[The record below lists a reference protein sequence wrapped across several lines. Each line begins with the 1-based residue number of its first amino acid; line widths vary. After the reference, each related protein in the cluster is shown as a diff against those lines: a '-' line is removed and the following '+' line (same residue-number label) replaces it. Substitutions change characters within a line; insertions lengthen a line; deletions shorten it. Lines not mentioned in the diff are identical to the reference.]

1 MQFGVQNCILKK
13 GVYFVN
19 LPAVHIFRKIKRLA
33 LIPVLGFSCAY
44 GVWAGPAVV
53 PDDIHGNIQ
62 NKTADATTD
71 LPDSVWVKAVNDSSI
86 IIRPDSTGSEK
97 IAEVIKVNKESR
109 AEQVADSLM
118 LSRDS
123 IIRAQRLADS
133 LKIAREDSL
142 ARIDENVYA
151 LVERGNDLTE
161 RYYFSKAYECFS
173 EAERICADAELKS
186 FITRRLEQC
195 DYAQKHSSA
204 IPQLTVAARALLGTD
219 DFFLYYPLPDKSWRP
234 VDGAPAVY
242 CPKEDSITYFNHETE
257 SNVIYPMVQGDR
269 MYFASKDLPGFGGYD
284 IFCQDWDENLG
295 EWGEPHNLGLP
306 YNSPF
311 DDFLF
316 MTTEDGMYNIFSST
330 RGLGPDGEEVRIY
343 VTVNDPAPEMRGV
356 TSPKDLA
363 NISELNISS
372 SDELKSALD
381 KANAHRSMDLTE
393 IPSPMKPQA
402 TPRDSLLA
410 GYNRLLDREK
420 SLAAQL
426 DSDTSVDKSVII
438 SEMERIDTEK
448 RNLEESI
455 LNAVT
460 PISTDIYNE
469 GYGISPASVEGIFPF
484 YKHSLGSK
492 IKIRHSE

>member
-1 MQFGVQNCILKK
+1 M
-13 GVYFVN
+13 
-19 LPAVHIFRKIKRLA
+19 
-33 LIPVLGFSCAY
+33 LGFSCAS
-44 GVWAGPAVV
+44 GVWAEDMHDSVGTGAQQDSTAVMHV
-53 PDDIHGNIQ
+53 
-62 NKTADATTD
+62 A
-71 LPDSVWVKAVNDSSI
+71 DSVWIKAANDSSI
-86 IIRPDSTGSEK
+86 IIRNDRTSTGSVEDTAAITNIQK
-97 IAEVIKVNKESR
+97 GGRTA
-109 AEQVADSLM
+109 QVADSLM
-118 LSRDS
+118 FSRDS
-123 IIRAQRLADS
+123 IIRTQRIADS

-142 ARIDENVYA
+142 ARIDKNVYA

-173 EAERICADAELKS
+173 EAERICTDEEFKS
-186 FITRRLEQC
+186 VIARRLEQC
-195 DYAQKHSSA
+195 DYAQKHSST
-204 IPQLTVAARALLGTD
+204 IPQLTVAARALLGAD

-242 CPKEDSITYFNHETE
+242 WPKEDSIAYFNHDPEL
-257 SNVIYPMVQGDR
+257 NVIYPMVQGDR

-284 IFCQDWDENLG
+284 IFCQDWDGNLG
-295 EWGEPHNLGLP
+295 EWGEPRNLGLP

-330 RGLGPDGEEVRIY
+330 RGLGPDGDEVRIY
-343 VTVNDPAPEMRGV
+343 VTVNDPAPEMWGV
-356 TSPKDLA
+356 VSPKEMA

-381 KANAHRSMDLTE
+381 KANTHRNMDLAE
-393 IPSPMKPQA
+393 FQSPMKPQT

-426 DSDTSVDKSVII
+426 DSDASADKSVII
-438 SEMERIDTEK
+438 SEMERIDAEK
-448 RNLEESI
+448 RSLEESI

-460 PISTDIYNE
+460 PISTDIYNG

-484 YKHSLGSK
+484 HKHSLGSK

>member
-1 MQFGVQNCILKK
+1 MLS
-13 GVYFVN
+13 
-19 LPAVHIFRKIKRLA
+19 
-33 LIPVLGFSCAY
+33 FSCAS
-44 GVWAGPAVV
+44 GVWAKDLRENVGMGAQQDSTTVIHIAV
-53 PDDIHGNIQ
+53 
-62 NKTADATTD
+62 D
-71 LPDSVWVKAVNDSSI
+71 LPDSVWIKAANDSSI
-86 IIRPDSTGSEK
+86 IIREDRTRTDMAEYTDSPEDEK
-97 IAEVIKVNKESR
+97 KAQFTDR
-109 AEQVADSLM
+109 LT
-118 LSRDS
+118 LSQDN
-123 IIRAQRLADS
+123 IIHTQRLADS
-133 LKIAREDSL
+133 LRIAREDSL

-151 LVERGNDLTE
+151 LVEKGNDLTE
-161 RYYFSKAYECFS
+161 RYYFAKAYECFS
-173 EAERICADAELKS
+173 EAERICTDAEFKS
-186 FITRRLEQC
+186 IIAQRIEQC
-195 DYAQKHSSA
+195 DYAQNHSSTV
-204 IPQLTVAARALLGTD
+204 PQLTVAARALLGAD

-242 CPKEDSITYFNHETE
+242 WPKEDSIAYFNNDPEL
-257 SNVIYPMVQGDR
+257 NVIYPMVQGDK

-295 EWGEPHNLGLP
+295 EWGEPRNLGLP

-356 TSPKDLA
+356 ASPKELA
-363 NISELNISS
+363 TVSELSISS

-381 KANAHRSMDLTE
+381 KANAHRSMDLAE
-393 IPSPMKPQA
+393 IPSPMKTQA

-420 SLAAQL
+420 SLTAQL
-426 DSDTSVDKSVII
+426 NSDTSEDKSVII
-438 SEMERIDTEK
+438 SEMNRIDTEK
-448 RNLEESI
+448 RSLEESI

-460 PISTDIYNE
+460 PISTDIYNR

>member
-1 MQFGVQNCILKK
+1 M
-13 GVYFVN
+13 
-19 LPAVHIFRKIKRLA
+19 HIFRNIKRLA

-44 GVWAGPAVV
+44 GVWAGPAV
-53 PDDIHGNIQ
+53 
-62 NKTADATTD
+62 TADVLDSIRISD
-71 LPDSVWVKAVNDSSI
+71 LPDSVWIKAANDSSI
-86 IIRPDSTGSEK
+86 IISNDSSVTEEIADSADAGST
-97 IAEVIKVNKESR
+97 
-109 AEQVADSLM
+109 QVADRLM
-118 LSRDS
+118 IVQDS

-173 EAERICADAELKS
+173 EAERLCADAELKS
-186 FITRRLEQC
+186 SISRRLEQC
-195 DYAQKHSSA
+195 DYARNNASSV
-204 IPQLTVAARALLGTD
+204 PQLTVAARALLGAD
-219 DFFLYYPLPDKSWRP
+219 DFFLYYPLQDKSWRP

-242 CPKEDSITYFNHETE
+242 WPKEDSIAYFNHDPEL
-257 SNVIYPMVQGDR
+257 NVIYPMVQGDK

-295 EWGEPHNLGLP
+295 EWGEPRNLGLP

-343 VTVNDPAPEMRGV
+343 VTVNDPAPEMRDAV
-356 TSPKDLA
+356 SPKDLA
-363 NISELNISS
+363 NISELNIST
-372 SDELKSALD
+372 SDELKAALD
-381 KANAHRSMDLTE
+381 KANALKNTTFTE
-393 IPSPMKPQA
+393 SSSPIMPTA

-420 SLAAQL
+420 SLTAQL
-426 DSDTSVDKSVII
+426 DSVASEDKSVII
-438 SEMERIDTEK
+438 SEMERIDAEK
-448 RNLEESI
+448 RSLEESI

-460 PISTDIYNE
+460 PISTDVYN
-469 GYGISPASVEGIFPF
+469 GWYGISPASMEGKFPF

-492 IKIRHSE
+492 IKIHHSE

>member
-1 MQFGVQNCILKK
+1 MHGSVGTGAQQDST
-13 GVYFVN
+13 
-19 LPAVHIFRKIKRLA
+19 AVMHVA
-33 LIPVLGFSCAY
+33 
-44 GVWAGPAVV
+44 
-53 PDDIHGNIQ
+53 
-62 NKTADATTD
+62 
-71 LPDSVWVKAVNDSSI
+71 DSVWIKAANDSSI
-86 IIRPDSTGSEK
+86 IIRNDRTRTDTAEDIAAATDSPKSGRT
-97 IAEVIKVNKESR
+97 A
-109 AEQVADSLM
+109 QVADSLM
-118 LSRDS
+118 VLRDS
-123 IIRAQRLADS
+123 IIRTQRIADS

-173 EAERICADAELKS
+173 EAERICTDEEFKS
-186 FITRRLEQC
+186 VIARRLEQC
-195 DYAQKHSSA
+195 DYARNNSSA
-204 IPQLTVAARALLGTD
+204 VPQLTVAARALLGAD

-242 CPKEDSITYFNHETE
+242 WPKEDSIAYFNHDPEL
-257 SNVIYPMVQGDR
+257 NVIYPMVQGDK

-295 EWGEPHNLGLP
+295 EWGEPRNLGLP

-343 VTVNDPAPEMRGV
+343 VTVNDPAPEMQGIA
-356 TSPKDLA
+356 SPKELA
-363 NISELNISS
+363 NISELNIST
-372 SDELKSALD
+372 SDELRAALD
-381 KANAHRSMDLTE
+381 NANIHKNTDFAETAV
-393 IPSPMKPQA
+393 PMRPQS

-420 SLAAQL
+420 SLTAQL
-426 DSDTSVDKSVII
+426 DSDTSTDKSVII
-438 SEMERIDTEK
+438 SEIERIDAEK
-448 RNLEESI
+448 RSLEESI

-460 PISTDIYNE
+460 PVSTEVYNG
-469 GYGISPASVEGIFPF
+469 GYGISPASVEGRFPF

>member
-1 MQFGVQNCILKK
+1 M
-13 GVYFVN
+13 
-19 LPAVHIFRKIKRLA
+19 HIFRKIKRLA
-33 LIPVLGFSCAY
+33 LVSVLGFSCVS
-44 GVWAGPAVV
+44 GVWAEDMNGSVGTDTQQDSTAVMHV
-53 PDDIHGNIQ
+53 
-62 NKTADATTD
+62 A
-71 LPDSVWVKAVNDSSI
+71 DSVWIKAANDSSI
-86 IIRPDSTGSEK
+86 IIRNDRKSTGT
-97 IAEVIKVNKESR
+97 AEVIATITDSR
-109 AEQVADSLM
+109 KGGRTAQVADCLM
-118 LSRDS
+118 FSQDS
-123 IIRAQRLADS
+123 IIRTQRLADS
-133 LKIAREDSL
+133 LNREDSL
-142 ARIDENVYA
+142 ARINENVYA

-161 RYYFSKAYECFS
+161 RYSFSKAYECFS
-173 EAERICADAELKS
+173 EAERICTDAELKS

-195 DYAQKHSSA
+195 EYAQKHSSA
-204 IPQLTVAARALLGTD
+204 VPQLIVAARALLGAD

-242 CPKEDSITYFNHETE
+242 WPREDSIAYFNHDPEH
-257 SNVIYPMVQGDR
+257 NVIYPMVQGDK

-295 EWGEPHNLGLP
+295 EWGEPRNLGLP

-330 RGLGPDGEEVRIY
+330 RGLGPDGDEVRIY
-343 VTVNDPAPEMRGV
+343 VTVNDPSPEMRGV
-356 TSPKDLA
+356 VSPKDLA

-426 DSDTSVDKSVII
+426 DSDISADKSVII
-438 SEMERIDTEK
+438 SEMERIDAEK
-448 RNLEESI
+448 RSLEESI

-460 PISTDIYNE
+460 PISTDIYNG
-469 GYGISPASVEGIFPF
+469 GYGISPASVEGTFPF

>member
-1 MQFGVQNCILKK
+1 M
-13 GVYFVN
+13 
-19 LPAVHIFRKIKRLA
+19 H
-33 LIPVLGFSCAY
+33 
-44 GVWAGPAVV
+44 
-53 PDDIHGNIQ
+53 
-62 NKTADATTD
+62 TTMD
-71 LPDSVWVKAVNDSSI
+71 LPDSAWIKAANDSSI
-86 IIRPDSTGSEK
+86 VIRDNGTITEN
-97 IAEVIKVNKESR
+97 IAAVTNSPKDGKT
-109 AEQVADSLM
+109 AQVADSLM
-118 LSRDS
+118 LLQDS
-123 IIRAQRLADS
+123 IIRTQRIADS

-173 EAERICADAELKS
+173 EAESICADEEFKRIIAQ
-186 FITRRLEQC
+186 RLEQC
-195 DYAQKHSSA
+195 DYARSHSASV
-204 IPQLTVAARALLGTD
+204 PQLTVAARALLGAD

-242 CPKEDSITYFNHETE
+242 WPKEDSVAYFNHDPEL
-257 SNVIYPMVQGDR
+257 NVIYPMVQGDK

-295 EWGEPHNLGLP
+295 EWGEPRNLGLP

-316 MTTEDGMYNIFSST
+316 MTTDDGMYNIFSST

-343 VTVNDPAPEMRGV
+343 VTVNDPAPEMRTV

-363 NISELNISS
+363 NISELNIST
-372 SDELKSALD
+372 SDELKVALD
-381 KANAHRSMDLTE
+381 KVNTHRSMDLAE
-393 IPSPMKPQA
+393 LQSPMVPQT

-420 SLAAQL
+420 SLTAQL
-426 DSDTSVDKSVII
+426 DSDASADRSVIMG
-438 SEMERIDTEK
+438 EMERIDAEK
-448 RNLEESI
+448 RSLEESI

-460 PISTDIYNE
+460 PISTDVYNG
-469 GYGISPASVEGIFPF
+469 GYGISPASVEGRFPF
-484 YKHSLGSK
+484 YKHNLGSK